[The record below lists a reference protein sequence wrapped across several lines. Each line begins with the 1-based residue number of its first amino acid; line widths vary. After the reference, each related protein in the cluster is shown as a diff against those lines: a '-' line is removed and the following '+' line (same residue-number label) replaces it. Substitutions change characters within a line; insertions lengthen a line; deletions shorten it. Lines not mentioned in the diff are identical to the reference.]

1 MTALEGARQWCARG
15 FWPIPVPYREKGP
28 NYGEWQNLR
37 LQDEADLTKHFA
49 RKCNVGV
56 LLGEPKGA
64 TDVDLDSA
72 EAIAAWQE
80 LGLPTKLVFGRESKR
95 RSHYL
100 YRSWP
105 PVRTA
110 KYEDAGKVTLV
121 ELRGL
126 KKNGEAGLQ
135 TLAPPSAHPCGEPI
149 EFEPGCDGEPA
160 AVDGRILQLAV
171 ARTAGAALL
180 ARHWPAEHAGRH
192 DAFLALGGMLV
203 RAGWPL
209 EETQK
214 FVRAIYRALWPANPD
229 FRAADLEVAASFRQF
244 EEGGEI
250 TGCPTLAEKIADP
263 KAMAKVI
270 EWLNLRHVTQAGP
283 KSQPMPESWDDPI
296 PLLTRTVPAIQPEW
310 IPGPLGD
317 MALATAR
324 STETPLEM
332 AALLGVPVVSCCL
345 AGKVEIDV
353 EPGYWEPAN
362 TYAAVAMESGNRKT
376 AVINELTRPV
386 NDYESAERRRLEP
399 EITRAKNKRKAIEE
413 RIAWLRK
420 QAAKSPANATFAKQL
435 ADAEES
441 LPDVPRA
448 PQLWTQDTTSEK
460 LAQLLQDHG
469 ERMGVF
475 SDEGDLFDL
484 LAGRY
489 TGGVPNFDIFLH
501 GHSASPVRVSR
512 ISRPDVFLDR
522 PMLSIGLS
530 PQPAVLERL
539 RDTPAFRHRG
549 LVARFLYALPP
560 SSLGDRKLT
569 PQPCPAEVRDAY
581 QKLITRLIGLT
592 PPTVNGACQPW
603 RLKFSDEAYLAWKKF
618 QRDVEEMMR
627 EGGKLERLRDWGSKL
642 PGAVVRLAGIF
653 HAVVVKDLTGN
664 PVISHDTIER
674 AIKLGTALIDHAL
687 AVFDLMERDPTFEGA
702 QKILEWIRRGK
713 RKSFTQRECFCAHQK
728 RFRRVAAIRPALELL
743 VEHAYLRRA
752 PKTPA
757 PNRPSE
763 VFEVHPR
770 WPKEGA

>member
-1 MTALEGARQWCARG
+1 MTTLEGARLWVARG
-15 FWPIPVPYREKGP
+15 YYPVPIPFREKGP
-28 NYGEWQNLR
+28 KLENWQNLR
-37 LQDEADLTKHFA
+37 LQDEADLRKHFA

-64 TDVDLDSA
+64 TDVDLDCI

-80 LGLPTKLVFGRESKR
+80 LGLPTKLVFGRKSKR

-105 PVRTA
+105 PVRIA

-135 TLAPPSAHPCGEPI
+135 TLGPPSAHPSGEPI

-160 AVDGRILQLAV
+160 SVDGRMLQLAV
-171 ARTAGAALL
+171 ARTAAAALL

-203 RAGWPL
+203 RAGWSL

-214 FVRAIYRALWPANPD
+214 FVRAIYRALWPVNPD
-229 FRAADLEVAASFRQF
+229 FRAADLEVEASFRQF
-244 EEGGEI
+244 GEGREI
-250 TGCPTLAEKIADP
+250 TGRPALAEKIGDP
-263 KAMAKVI
+263 KVMARVI
-270 EWLNLRHVTQAGP
+270 QWLNLHHASQGAP
-283 KSQPMPESWDDPI
+283 KSQSMPEWDEPI
-296 PLLTRTVPAIQPEW
+296 PLLVRTVPAIQPEW
-310 IPGPLGD
+310 IPGALGD
-317 MALATAR
+317 MACAVAKA
-324 STETPLEM
+324 TETPPDM
-332 AALLGVPVVSCCL
+332 AALLSVPVASCCL
-345 AGKVEIDV
+345 AGKVEVDV
-353 EPGYWEPAN
+353 EPGYSEPVN
-362 TYAAVAMESGNRKT
+362 TNAAVAMESGNRKT
-376 AVINELTRPV
+376 AVVNEMTRPLT
-386 NDYESAERRRLEP
+386 DYESSERKRLEP
-399 EITRAKNKRKAIEE
+399 EITRAQNKRKAIEE

-420 QAAKSPANATFAKQL
+420 QAAKSPANSTFATQL
-435 ADAEES
+435 KDAEES
-441 LPDVPRA
+441 LPAVPRA

-460 LAQLLQDHG
+460 LAALLQDHG

-484 LAGRY
+484 MGGRY
-489 TGGVPNFDIFLH
+489 NGGVPNFDIFLH
-501 GHSASPVRVSR
+501 GHSGSPVRVSR
-512 ISRPDVFLDR
+512 ISRPDVFLDK
-522 PMLSIGLS
+522 PLLSIGLS

-549 LVARFLYALPP
+549 LLARFLYALPP
-560 SSLGDRKLT
+560 SSLGDRKLI
-569 PQPCPAEVRDAY
+569 PQPCPDAVRDAY
-581 QKLITRLIGLT
+581 KKLITRLIKLT

-603 RLKFSDEAYLAWKKF
+603 RLHFSDEAYVAWKQF
-618 QRDVEEMMR
+618 QRDVESMMK
-627 EGGKLERLRDWGSKL
+627 EGGKLQHLRDWGSKL
-642 PGAVVRLAGIF
+642 PGAVARVAGVF
-653 HAVVVKDLTGN
+653 HAVAVEDLAQN
-664 PVISHDTIER
+664 SVISCDTADC

-713 RKSFTQRECFCAHQK
+713 RQTFTQRECFCAHQK

-743 VEHAYLRRA
+743 AEHGYLRRA

-763 VFEVHPR
+763 VFEVNPR
-770 WPKEGA
+770 WLKEGA